1 MIKAIFFDIDGT
13 LVSFRTH
20 GVPQSALD
28 ALETVRRRGIRLFI
42 ATGRHYSDL
51 NNIGSLS
58 FDAYVTLN
66 GQYCYDDRGVI
77 YKNCIRREDIA
88 AVVSRIEREPFA
100 CMFIEEHR
108 MYMNLMDDRA
118 REAQRLINFP
128 DPDIRPAR
136 TALDA
141 DIYQLMPFVGREHG
155 DALMRDLHYSRSTR
169 WNPIFMDVVPEGGS
183 KKVGID
189 AVLKTY
195 GIDRSETMAFG
206 DGQNDIEMLRHAGI
220 GVAMGNAAE
229 EVRDAADYV
238 TAAIDDD
245 GISLALRHFG
255 LV

>member
-20 GVPQSALD
+20 RVPQSALD
-28 ALETVRRRGIRLFI
+28 ALEAVRRRGIRLFI

-77 YKNCIRREDIA
+77 YKNCIRKEDIA
-88 AVVSRIEREPFA
+88 AVVSHLEKEPFA

-108 MYMNLMDDRA
+108 MYMNRMDERA

-128 DPDIRPAR
+128 DPDIRPAS

-141 DIYQLMPFVGREHG
+141 DIYQLMPFVGQEVG
-155 DALMRDLHYSRSTR
+155 EALMRELHHCRSTR

-183 KKVGID
+183 KQVGID
-189 AVLKTY
+189 AVMQTY

-206 DGQNDIEMLRHAGI
+206 DGQNDIEMLRYAAI

-229 EVRDAADYV
+229 EVRRAADYV
-238 TAAIDDD
+238 TAPIDDD
-245 GISLALRHFG
+245 GIALALRHFG
-255 LV
+255 LI